1 MAAILSIITATN
13 NQEIG
18 DCLLGHHFKFN
29 LEEEICKTQ
38 ISFQMS
44 KLPSKMCWGT
54 WEKSALLASNT
65 QSSLKW
71 QIISFSPKTY
81 LSNSRK
87 IKKA

>member
-13 NQEIG
+13 NEEIG

-38 ISFQMS
+38 DTMS

-71 QIISFSPKTY
+71 QIGSFSPKTY
-81 LSNSRK
+81 
-87 IKKA
+87 